1 MLFVTT
7 PATSHVVVVRAIAVA
22 NVAKV
27 EGDVPCGGGAAGEGR
42 RPKSFAQHP
51 RELACRIFSTE
62 INYSK

>member
-27 EGDVPCGGGAAGEGR
+27 EGDVPCRGGAAGEGR

-51 RELACRIFSTE
+51 
-62 INYSK
+62 